1 MDDQAFL
8 PLVKLCLSRS
18 GGLPLSVTVE
28 TTGGYLDDNPILELL
43 VSCSDRWEKAI
54 LKLDEERYRK
64 DAILGPLH
72 GRLPNLQK
80 LEIIWPQ
87 WYLATLPPGI
97 FDLCPRL
104 TKLTLSEPLLPNV
117 IWEKLLVLEAR
128 GGFIEED
135 SSNGLEI
142 LPLCTQLVELL
153 IREYIS
159 AEPIPIRVVNVA
171 SNLHTMDINIEP
183 WYSSSNGENAMSNF
197 FDSLTLPCLK
207 QLSITLFASER
218 WRYSTYEDTVDPGI
232 WPQTAFTAFIARSS
246 CPLET
251 LVLNNATITTDQLL
265 SVLEMVPT
273 LTTMKIADEPKNPI
287 ITDSFLQSLT
297 CHSPPSATDNPHYLL
312 PRLTQ
317 VALSPSQAFDDGVLL
332 KMIESRW
339 HPDQLHTVGSEGVA
353 WLDHVAITGSFETLG
368 KQCLVRLTQ
377 LRAEGLT
384 IYFP

>member
-1 MDDQAFL
+1 M
-8 PLVKLCLSRS
+8 
-18 GGLPLSVTVE
+18 
-28 TTGGYLDDNPILELL
+28 
-43 VSCSDRWEKAI
+43 
-54 LKLDEERYRK
+54 
-64 DAILGPLH
+64 
-72 GRLPNLQK
+72 
-80 LEIIWPQ
+80 
-87 WYLATLPPGI
+87 
-97 FDLCPRL
+97 
-104 TKLTLSEPLLPNV
+104 
-117 IWEKLLVLEAR
+117 
-128 GGFIEED
+128 
-135 SSNGLEI
+135 
-142 LPLCTQLVELL
+142 
-153 IREYIS
+153 
-159 AEPIPIRVVNVA
+159 
-171 SNLHTMDINIEP
+171 
-183 WYSSSNGENAMSNF
+183 
-197 FDSLTLPCLK
+197 
-207 QLSITLFASER
+207 FASER